1 MPTANASPPSV
12 MTLVVWPS
20 RFSRIIET
28 RIDNGIEMQTI
39 RVLRQLPRN
48 NRIIMPVRNAAIV
61 ASRTTPLM
69 AARTNSD

>member
-12 MTLVVWPS
+12 ITLIVWPS
-20 RFSRIIET
+20 RLRMQIEVRIES
-28 RIDNGIEMQTI
+28 GIEIQTI

-48 NRIIMPVRNAAIV
+48 RRMTVPVRNAAIKV
-61 ASRTTPLM
+61 SRTTPAI